1 MKFRPT
7 WYADAAGNVYT
18 ARQTDQAGRHSP
30 HNRTYRGQPVEC
42 VGAWW
47 AVQISFR
54 PFRKAV
60 ARAAAKAASR
70 A

>member
-1 MKFRPT
+1 MKYRPT
-7 WYADAAGNVYT
+7 WYADASGNVIT
-18 ARQTDQAGRHSP
+18 ARQTDQAGKRDP
-30 HNRTYRGQPVEC
+30 HGRTHRGVPVEY

-47 AVQISFR
+47 AIQTTFR
-54 PFRKAV
+54 PFREAV

>member
-18 ARQTDQAGRHSP
+18 ARQTDQAGRHDP
-30 HNRTYRGQPVEC
+30 HNRTHRGQPVEC

-47 AVQISFR
+47 AVQI
-54 PFRKAV
+54 PFKPFKTAV